1 MTMKIGGLD
10 IGSMEFNGKSVES
23 VWWGNDLVWG
33 GVVPDIQLDYFT
45 LPETIKTFVITDGEV
60 DIIPYADIVEYT
72 GSELSPNIVGYIP
85 EIMTL
90 SGTTEA
96 TNVGTYTCTLTLM
109 NGYYF
114 KSTGTPS
121 INVSWQIVR
130 GYDIILSF
138 VSEGYANAIIDGVT
152 YPPIGAHPSTMT
164 LHKLEG
170 TSISL
175 NTTWMGL
182 GNYSDRTYISYD
194 GNTVA
199 SGTSDTPASYTM
211 SLNSNIT
218 ISIQRGSN
226 VIAAWGYIT
235 ITTNT

>member
-45 LPETIKTFVITDGEV
+45 LPETTRFFTITEGGEV
-60 DIIPYADIVEYT
+60 DITPYADILEYT
-72 GSELSPNIVGYIP
+72 GSELSPDIYGYIP

-96 TNVGTYTCTLTLM
+96 TNVGTYTCTLTLI

-114 KSTGTPS
+114 KSTGTAS
-121 INVSWQIVR
+121 INVSWQIAR
-130 GYDIILSF
+130 YYDVVIYRQ
-138 VSEGYANAIIDGVT
+138 GGDYAQATINQIVYKDSYSQPT
-152 YPPIGAHPSTMT
+152 T
-164 LHKLEG
+164 LHLVEG
-170 TSISL
+170 TTIQLDTSTNSSSYTD
-175 NTTWMGL
+175 N
-182 GNYSDRTYISYD
+182 TYISYD
-194 GNTVA
+194 GTVV
-199 SGTSDTPASYTM
+199 SQGTTTVPASYTM
-211 SLNSNIT
+211 TLSSDIT
-218 ISIQRGSN
+218 IGLYSTGTIIYRY
-226 VIAAWGYIT
+226 GYIT

>member
-10 IGSMEFNGKSVES
+10 INAMEFNGSSVNS
-23 VWWGNDLVWG
+23 VWLGNELVWTNF
-33 GVVPDIQLDYFT
+33 VPDIQLDYFT
-45 LPETIKTFVITDGEV
+45 LPETIKTFIITDGEV

-72 GSELSPNIVGYIP
+72 GSELSPDIVGYIP

-121 INVSWQIVR
+121 INVSWQIAR

-138 VSEGYANAIIDGVT
+138 VSEGYAHAIIDGVT
-152 YPPIGAHPSTMT
+152 YPPNGAHPSTMT

-182 GNYSDRTYISYD
+182 GNYSANTYISYD

-218 ISIQRGSN
+218 ISIQRGTN